1 MGEVPTSTDRQAVR
15 DVRCPRLLTYIQSV
29 SDVST
34 STDRH
39 TRLVGE
45 VPTSADRQSVGE
57 VPTSTDRQSVGE
69 VPTSTG
75 IVCRCP
81 VY

>member
-1 MGEVPTSTDRQAVR
+1 MM
-15 DVRCPRLLTYIQSV
+15 CPPLLTDIQSV

-45 VPTSADRQSVGE
+45 VPTSSDRQSVGEMPTSIDIVCRCPRLLTESVGE
-57 VPTSTDRQSVGE
+57 VPTSID
-69 VPTSTG
+69 
-75 IVCRCP
+75 IVCRYP
-81 VY
+81 RLLTDSL